1 MTGAELARLEAA
13 VDNARRAVKAAG
25 RLNRIASGAVAE
37 LAAELQTFRQHECE
51 AERGKAHEHSSNRE
65 PVHA

>member
-1 MTGAELARLEAA
+1 MTGAEFARLEAA
-13 VDNARRAVKAAG
+13 VANARRAVKAAG

-37 LAAELQTFRQHECE
+37 LAAELQTFRQSECV
-51 AERGKAHEHSSNRE
+51 AERGPAHDHQHHRE